1 MTLRVEGT
9 PGQGAASI
17 QPFEIHIAP
26 LNLQGEFVCSPHA
39 RQTSWGGWQK
49 DAPQLLAVPSWP
61 WR

>member
-26 LNLQGEFVCSPHA
+26 LNIQGACPA
-39 RQTSWGGWQK
+39 RQLPALS
-49 DAPQLLAVPSWP
+49 A
-61 WR
+61 